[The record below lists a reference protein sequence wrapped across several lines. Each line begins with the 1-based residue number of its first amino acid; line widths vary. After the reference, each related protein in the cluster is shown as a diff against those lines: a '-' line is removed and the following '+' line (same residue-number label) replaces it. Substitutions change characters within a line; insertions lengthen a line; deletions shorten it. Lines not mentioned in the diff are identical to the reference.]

1 MVARVGYVDALE
13 TLIGVSDRPLE
24 GWLVPQKVLGVE
36 ASGRWVRPVLVFSV
50 PVYSPLLP
58 DLAPVK
64 GEVRGT
70 SGPKA
75 NGP

>member
-1 MVARVGYVDALE
+1 MAPVGYVDALE

-36 ASGRWVRPVLVFSV
+36 ASGRWVRPVLVFVVSAYV
-50 PVYSPLLP
+50 PLLS

-70 SGPKA
+70 SGPKV